1 MSYGESL
8 FSGNM
13 GKRKKAT
20 AGAQIREEIRKLNL
34 IAKSEF
40 RTSFDEEAAVD
51 LLLRLGLSEVPEVG
65 ISPVIKYRLLVGGV
79 GIAYEGESE
88 AEGRRQ
94 FGLFMAESKTARS
107 RSSGESVTLFRNFE
121 VVRRYQPHE

>member
-1 MSYGESL
+1 
-8 FSGNM
+8 M

-20 AGAQIREEIRKLNL
+20 TGAQIREEIRRLNL

-40 RTSFDEEAAVD
+40 RRSFDEEAAVD
-51 LLLRLGLSEVPEVG
+51 LLLRLGLSEVSEVG

-88 AEGRRQ
+88 AEVDGNLVCLWLNQKPLDLDRP
-94 FGLFMAESKTARS
+94 ES
-107 RSSGESVTLFRNFE
+107 L
-121 VVRRYQPHE
+121 